1 MTLTL
6 DTPASASRAPGTDGA
21 PPAAALRLS
30 GVGHVVLRERT
41 EALIGGDRRLAHE
54 ILGAYGRAD
63 EFEDFLG
70 RTGNSFITL
79 SERLLE
85 AHGREPAP
93 VDAVL
98 LAYQTPD
105 LYHSDVAGCY
115 LAERLPGAP
124 VPFSLAEQGPG
135 AVFTALRAA
144 QGMCALG
151 ELTRAAVFAY
161 DQNAAVWE
169 ADDAVQALPDSAVL
183 LWIDAVPAAGD
194 GPRSG
199 PDQGALVHAPAEQ
212 RTDEPAVEF
221 GRLLER
227 HPEAEV
233 VVGRSLW
240 AELDPATRERYG
252 IEQPSSEHL
261 LTAAWITLARR
272 WPTPGPVLVA
282 EYHAYDRRLY
292 SCLFEPDDAAGG
304 GQA

>member
-1 MTLTL
+1 MILTL
-6 DTPASASRAPGTDGA
+6 DTCTSASRAHGTDDA
-21 PPAAALRLS
+21 PAAAALRLS

-54 ILGAYGRAD
+54 ILDAYGRAD

-70 RTGNSFITL
+70 RSGNSFITL

-85 AHGREPAP
+85 AVGLEPAP

-115 LAERLPGAP
+115 LSERLPGAP
-124 VPFSLAEQGPG
+124 VPFSVAEQGPG
-135 AVFTALRAA
+135 AVFTALRAV
-144 QGMCALG
+144 QGMGRLG

-183 LWIDAVPAAGD
+183 FWIDAVRADGD

-199 PDQGALVHAPAEQ
+199 PDRGALVRGPAEL
-212 RTDEPAVEF
+212 RTDEPAVELE
-221 GRLLER
+221 RLLER

-240 AELDPATRERYG
+240 AELDPATRERHG
-252 IEQPSSEHL
+252 IEPPPEHL

-282 EYHAYDRRLY
+282 DYHAYDRRLY
-292 SCLFEPDDAAGG
+292 SCLFEPDDVAGG
-304 GQA
+304 GSA

>member
-6 DTPASASRAPGTDGA
+6 DTLSRARRADGTDDA
-21 PPAAALRLS
+21 PTAAVLRLS

-41 EALIGGDRRLAHE
+41 EALVGGDRRLARE
-54 ILGAYGRAD
+54 ILDAYGRAD

-85 AHGREPAP
+85 AVGPEQAP

-105 LYHSDVAGCY
+105 LYYSDVAGCY
-115 LAERLPGAP
+115 LAERLPGSP
-124 VPFSLAEQGPG
+124 VPFSVAEQGPG

-144 QGMCALG
+144 QGMSRLG

-183 LWIDAVPAAGD
+183 FQIDSVRTD
-194 GPRSG
+194 GQG
-199 PDQGALVHAPAEQ
+199 PDRGPERGAFVRALDER
-212 RTDEPAVEF
+212 RTEEPELELE
-221 GRLLER
+221 RLLER
-227 HPEAEV
+227 HPGAEV
-233 VVGRSLW
+233 VVGGSLW
-240 AELDPATRERYG
+240 AELGPAVRARHG
-252 IEQPSSEHL
+252 IEPPPEHL
-261 LTAAWITLARR
+261 ITAAWIAFARR
-272 WPTPGPVLVA
+272 WPAPGPILVA
-282 EYHAYDRRLY
+282 DFHTYDRRLY
-292 SCLFEPDDAAGG
+292 SCLFEPEDAAGG
-304 GQA
+304 EPG